1 MSDDR
6 AETAACLTD
15 LRQLYYFTKLV
26 EHGSFSAAAAAVNMT
41 QPSLSAS
48 LGKLES
54 TLGLQLVN
62 RSVRGIELTESG
74 KVILDRAKA
83 MLRQN
88 QAILDLAR
96 TLHRVEHQQVNIGLS
111 PSIGAF
117 LAVPLAETFH
127 LEAPGVHIHVTEG
140 MARSMVEQLRHNH
153 LDIACGYRPI
163 DPKVFV
169 SHPLITEELFLVTA
183 PDNWAEPIDADGFAL
198 RPISLKELSALPL
211 ALPNNSYGGRKL
223 ILETLAGQGLVPNI
237 AMSIDGLQP
246 LLQVA
251 ARASA
256 YTILPQSA
264 FATQLRQG
272 KLAAVRVE
280 NNSLTRT
287 CYLIAKREMQHSA
300 LIARTFEIIFKVAAE
315 MIRRNQFN
323 VEIHGFK
330 SI

>member
-1 MSDDR
+1 MSDVG
-6 AETAACLTD
+6 AAAPVCLTD
-15 LRQLYYFTKLV
+15 LRQLYYFAKLA
-26 EHGSFSAAAAAVNMT
+26 EHGSFSAAAMALNMT

-54 TLGLQLVN
+54 TLGLQLVD

-74 KVILDRAKA
+74 RVILDRAKA

-111 PSIGAF
+111 PSIGAI

-127 LEAPGVHIHVTEG
+127 LEAPGVNIHVTEG
-140 MARSMVEQLRHNH
+140 MAKSMVEQLRHNH
-153 LDIACGYRPI
+153 LDIACGYRPV
-163 DPKVFV
+163 DPKMFV

-183 PDNWAEPIDADGFAL
+183 PDNWAEPIDEHGFAV
-198 RPISLKELSALPL
+198 RPISLKELSTLPL

-223 ILETLAGQGLVPNI
+223 ILDRLAGQGLVPNI

-251 ARASA
+251 ERASA
-256 YTILPQSA
+256 YTILPQSS
-264 FATQLRQG
+264 FVTHLRQG
-272 KLAAVRVE
+272 KLAAVRIE
-280 NNSLTRT
+280 NNSLNRT

-300 LIARTFEIIFKVAAE
+300 LLARTIAIIFKLTAE
-315 MIRRNQFN
+315 LIRRNQFN
-323 VEIHGFK
+323 VELHKFK
-330 SI
+330 SM